1 MIRDV
6 QFALANKVKIDA
18 TSSNCPASE
27 TDLLVMVERGLY
39 SFTQHTLRIVSKSG
53 ARTPMS
59 LAAMVM
65 VQLR

>member
-6 QFALANKVKIDA
+6 QFALANKVRIDVTA
-18 TSSNCPASE
+18 SNCLVSE
-27 TDLLVMVERGLY
+27 TDLLVMIERGFY

-53 ARTPMS
+53 ARIPMS
-59 LAAMVM
+59 LAATVM